1 MTRMALVLTLFL
13 CLLST
18 SGCWDRREVNDVA
31 IVIAMAMDKE
41 PNGKYRLSV
50 QVPLVSNLGGPSG
63 GGGGTSGD
71 KAFYV
76 DSAEG
81 DTIRD
86 ANNKIQSRMSR
97 HLYYAHHRIVVIGDK
112 LAKEGFSESLDII
125 SRFPE
130 NRLTAY
136 IVMTKGDAISLLE
149 AQPQFERFSGEAIRE
164 MVKAVTIPVT
174 IKDISQMLNT
184 PGVDAF
190 LPIFEAVESHP
201 KGKSKEIGATGIGIF
216 RGDKLVG
223 TFMGDEVMGLRWFQ
237 RNFVPFSA
245 VLNMGDGQ
253 RLSVYYQKA
262 KADIK
267 PVIKKGVIHFD
278 IRVYTTAGI
287 VENLSTYDLSVRKV
301 DMKIENQLTKEI
313 TNSITKVM
321 EKTKKTHSDPLG
333 LGIVLARNYPNEW
346 KAKYRNQWDKE
357 LSRITYTIKSKVQIS
372 NVGQTTTNITKEDP
386 L

>member
-1 MTRMALVLTLFL
+1 MALVFTIML
-13 CLLST
+13 CMLSV

-31 IVIAMAMDKE
+31 FVIAMAIDKAS
-41 PNGKYRLSV
+41 NGKYRLSV
-50 QVPLVSNLGGPSG
+50 QVPLVSNLGGASG

-97 HLYYAHHRIVVIGDK
+97 HLYYAHHRIVVIGNQ
-112 LAKEGFSESLDII
+112 LAKEGFSEPLDII

-136 IVMTKGDAISLLE
+136 IVMTKGEAVSLLQ

-164 MVKAVTIPVT
+164 LVKAATIPVT

-190 LPIFEAVESHP
+190 LPIFEAVDSHP
-201 KGKSKEIGATGIGIF
+201 KGKSKEIGSSGIGIF

-223 TFMGDEVMGLRWFQ
+223 TYTGEEVMGLRWFQ
-237 RNFVPFSA
+237 RTFVPFSTI
-245 VLNMGDGQ
+245 VNMGDGQ
-253 RLSVYYQKA
+253 RLSVYYQKG
-262 KADIK
+262 KADIH
-267 PVIKKGVIHFD
+267 PVIKRGVIHFD
-278 IRVYTTAGI
+278 IKVYSTAGV
-287 VENLSTYDLSVRKV
+287 VENLSSYDLSERKV
-301 DMKIENQLTKEI
+301 DAMIEDQLTKEI
-313 TNSITKVM
+313 TRSITKIM
-321 EKTKKTHSDPLG
+321 EKNKKAHSDPIG

-346 KAKYRNQWDKE
+346 KAKYRDQWDKE
-357 LSRITYTIKSKVQIS
+357 LSRITYTIKSKVQVS
-372 NVGQTTTNITKEDP
+372 NVGQTSTNITKEDP
-386 L
+386 